1 MDARNQ
7 AERDGVNTEMSGQ
20 HVLLR
25 PTVAEL
31 QFQVYDRPLHPE
43 FVDSLLHREYVRDGR
58 RLTLDV
64 TRSGHVVQWDLGS
77 VRLTEVLADQS
88 DDFPE
93 THQLFAHRIGGERSE
108 KHQPADGINYQTCF
122 QVERLPG
129 ELFFHLHDELRRD
142 GEKNGVLHVLQPM
155 DRLGLS
161 PLTYIDLQARSG
173 SFLVHAYHTYPDEY
187 AVVKTQT
194 LIEFGD

>member
-1 MDARNQ
+1 
-7 AERDGVNTEMSGQ
+7 MSSNN
-20 HVLLR
+20 VLLR

-31 QFQVYDRPLHPE
+31 QFHVYDRALHPE
-43 FVDSLLHREYVRDGR
+43 FVDSLLHREFTRDGR
-58 RLTLDV
+58 KLSLDI
-64 TRSGHVVQWDLGS
+64 TRSGHIVTWDLGTTKI
-77 VRLTEVLADQS
+77 TEVLADQGCE
-88 DDFPE
+88 FPE
-93 THQLFAHRIGGERSE
+93 LHQLFAHRIGGERSE
-108 KHQPADGINYQTCF
+108 KHQPATGINYQTCF
-122 QVERLPG
+122 QVERMPA

-142 GEKNGVLHVLQPM
+142 GEKNGVLHVLQPL

-173 SFLVHAYHTYPDEY
+173 SFLVHAYHTYPEEY

>member
-1 MDARNQ
+1 
-7 AERDGVNTEMSGQ
+7 MSSN

-31 QFQVYDRPLHPE
+31 QFHVYDRALHPE
-43 FVDSLLHREYVRDGR
+43 FVDSLLHREFTRDGR
-58 RLTLDV
+58 KLTLDV
-64 TRSGHVVQWDLGS
+64 TRSGHIVTWD
-77 VRLTEVLADQS
+77 
-88 DDFPE
+88 
-93 THQLFAHRIGGERSE
+93 LFAHRIGGERSE
-108 KHQPADGINYQTCF
+108 KHQPAAGIHYQTCF
-122 QVERLPG
+122 QVERMPA

-142 GEKNGVLHVLQPM
+142 GEKNGVLHVLQPL

>member
-1 MDARNQ
+1 
-7 AERDGVNTEMSGQ
+7 MSENNL
-20 HVLLR
+20 LLR

-31 QFQVYDRPLHPE
+31 QFQTYDRALHPE
-43 FVDSLLHREYVRDGR
+43 FIESLLHREFTRDGR
-58 RLTLDV
+58 KLTLDV
-64 TRSGHVVQWDLGS
+64 TRSGHVVQLDLGD
-77 VRLTEVLADQS
+77 VKLTEILAHQTEE
-88 DDFPE
+88 FPE

-108 KHQPADGINYQTCF
+108 KHEPAAGINYQTCF
-122 QVERLPG
+122 QVERMPA
-129 ELFFHLHDELRRD
+129 ELFFHLHDEIRND
-142 GEKNGVLHVLQPM
+142 GEKNGVLHVLQPL

-161 PLTYIDLQARSG
+161 PLAYIDLQARSG